1 VVLSREVDVPH
12 SHGRVSGKLRS
23 GAAGGGAVWRF
34 HVHELW
40 HSKDVTD
47 AWRTSCAVLC
57 IEFMLFKFQD
67 RRKEARKEKE
77 KNREMAF
84 H

>member
-1 VVLSREVDVPH
+1 VVLSRAVDVPH
-12 SHGRVSGKLRS
+12 SHGRVAVKLRS
-23 GAAGGGAVWRF
+23 GAAGAGAVGTY

-40 HSKDVTD
+40 HSQDVPD
-47 AWRTSCAVLC
+47 AWRTCYAVLC
-57 IEFMLFKFQD
+57 IEFMLLKFQD